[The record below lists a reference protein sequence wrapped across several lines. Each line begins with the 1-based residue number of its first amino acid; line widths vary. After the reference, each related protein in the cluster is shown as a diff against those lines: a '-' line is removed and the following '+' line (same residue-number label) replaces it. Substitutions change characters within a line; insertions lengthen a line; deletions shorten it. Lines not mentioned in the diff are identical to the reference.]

1 MKITLSQLRQII
13 KEEIQHSLD
22 EGDVAG
28 LYSVNISGRVEP
40 WNSNEKVINAGQDW
54 PNLMKKHLKLDGQK
68 DYETIVSAMQNMFQD
83 KVKEKTDELI
93 LYKDMTMKV
102 VSQLD

>member
-1 MKITLSQLRQII
+1 MKITLSQLKQII
-13 KEEIQHSLD
+13 KEEIQRSLD

-28 LYSVNISGRVEP
+28 LYSVNFSGRVEP
-40 WNSNEKVINAGQDW
+40 WNSNEKTTEAGQGW
-54 PNLMKKHLKLDGQK
+54 PMVMEKHLKADGQK
-68 DYETIVSAMQNMFQD
+68 DYKKIVADMQKMFQD
-83 KVKEKTDELI
+83 KVEKTDELI

>member
-13 KEEIQHSLD
+13 KEEVQRSLS

-28 LYSVNISGRVEP
+28 LYSVNFSGRVEP
-40 WNSNEKVINAGQDW
+40 WNSNEKATEAGQGW
-54 PNLMKKHLKLDGQK
+54 PNVMKKHLKADGQK
-68 DYETIVSAMQNMFQD
+68 DYEKIVSDMEKMFQD
-83 KVKEKTDELI
+83 KVEKTDELI

>member
-13 KEEIQHSLD
+13 KEEVQRSLD

-28 LYSVNISGRVEP
+28 LYSVNFSGRVEP
-40 WNSNEKVINAGQDW
+40 WNSNEKPTEAGQGW
-54 PNLMKKHLKLDGQK
+54 PMVMEKHLKADGQK
-68 DYETIVSAMQNMFQD
+68 DYKKIVADMEKMFQD
-83 KVKEKTDELI
+83 KVEKTDELI

>member
-1 MKITLSQLRQII
+1 MKIRLSQLRQII
-13 KEEIQHSLD
+13 KEEVQRSLD

-54 PNLMKKHLKLDGQK
+54 PNVMKKHLKADGQK
-68 DYETIVSAMQNMFQD
+68 DYEKIVSDMQKMFQD
-83 KVKEKTDELI
+83 KVEKTDELI